1 MAGLVLGL
9 DTRGT
14 GGCGFLL
21 MAPFLFF
28 GLCGLPDG
36 IVPGRIGNIPGFR

>member
-36 IVPGRIGNIPGFR
+36 IVPGGIGNIPGFR